1 MFTNTDSLIY
11 EIKNED
17 IFEDFSKDK
26 EIFDFGNYSA
36 KSKYY
41 DDSNKLVVGNMKD
54 EKARVAIKDSIGLKL
69 KMHFILVDDSSE
81 NKKTRDMNKNVAA
94 Q

>member
-54 EKARVAIKDSIGLKL
+54 EKARVAIKDSIGLKP
-69 KMHFILVDDSSE
+69 KMHFILVDDSSK
-81 NKKTRDMNKNVAA
+81 NKKARDMNKNVAA

>member
-11 EIKNED
+11 EIKTED

-26 EIFDFGNYSA
+26 EIFDSGNYSA

-41 DDSNKLVVGNMKD
+41 DDSNKLVVANMKD

>member
-54 EKARVAIKDSIGLKL
+54 EKARVAIKDSIGLKP

-81 NKKTRDMNKNVAA
+81 NKKARDMNKNVAA